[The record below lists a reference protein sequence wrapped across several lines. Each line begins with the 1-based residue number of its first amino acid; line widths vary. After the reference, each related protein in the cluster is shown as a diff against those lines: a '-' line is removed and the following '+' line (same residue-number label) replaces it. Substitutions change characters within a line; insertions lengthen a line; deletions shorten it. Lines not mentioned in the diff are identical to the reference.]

1 MTDFLEE
8 ASQLF
13 PYARAMR
20 RDFHEHPEL
29 GFQEIRTAGI
39 IEHELTGLGLKVT
52 RGIAKTG
59 VVAILDGKLPG
70 KTILLRFDMD
80 ALPINETTHVKYSS
94 KNPGVM
100 HACGHDGHIAIG
112 LTVAKILTKHRDEIP
127 GTVKF
132 VFQPAEEGLGGAEK
146 MISEGVLENPTPD
159 YCLAMHLWNEK
170 PLGWVSVVPGPL
182 MAGADLFKVIIEG
195 KGGHGALPHQTHDPI
210 LAAAQVVS
218 AIQGI
223 VARNISPLQ
232 SAVISFTMI
241 RAGDAYNVIPQTAEL
256 RGTIR
261 TFEKET
267 RDLVLTRFKEV
278 VERVSLAMGCEA
290 TIETWGLTPSVIN
303 NPIISQVVETILGQT
318 GITQIDTQS
327 RTMVSED
334 MALFLNQV
342 PGCFLMVG
350 SANEENGL
358 NFAHHHPMFNFDENA
373 LVLGA
378 GLMSASAIGLLDQ
391 QPSV

>member
-1 MTDFLEE
+1 
-8 ASQLF
+8 
-13 PYARAMR
+13 
-20 RDFHEHPEL
+20 
-29 GFQEIRTAGI
+29 
-39 IEHELTGLGLKVT
+39 
-52 RGIAKTG
+52 
-59 VVAILDGKLPG
+59 
-70 KTILLRFDMD
+70 
-80 ALPINETTHVKYSS
+80 
-94 KNPGVM
+94 
-100 HACGHDGHIAIG
+100 
-112 LTVAKILTKHRDEIP
+112 
-127 GTVKF
+127 
-132 VFQPAEEGLGGAEK
+132 
-146 MISEGVLENPTPD
+146 
-159 YCLAMHLWNEK
+159 
-170 PLGWVSVVPGPL
+170 
-182 MAGADLFKVIIEG
+182 
-195 KGGHGALPHQTHDPI
+195 
-210 LAAAQVVS
+210 
-218 AIQGI
+218 
-223 VARNISPLQ
+223 
-232 SAVISFTMI
+232 MI

-256 RGTIR
+256 CGTIR

>member
-1 MTDFLEE
+1 MKNFLEE
-8 ASQLF
+8 ASRLF
-13 PYARAMR
+13 PYTKAMR

-29 GFQEIRTAGI
+29 GFQEVRTAAV
-39 IEHELTGLGLKVT
+39 IERELAELGLKVT
-52 RGIAKTG
+52 RGIAETG

-80 ALPINETTHVKYSS
+80 ALPINELSQAEYSS
-94 KNPGVM
+94 RNPGVM

-112 LTVAKILTKHRDEIP
+112 LTVAKILSTHRDEIC
-127 GTVKF
+127 GAVKF

-182 MAGADLFKVIIEG
+182 MAGADLFKVIIKG

-210 LAAAQVVS
+210 LAAAQVVT

-232 SAVISFTMI
+232 SAVVSITMM
-241 RAGDAYNVIPQTAEL
+241 RAGDAYNVIPQTVEL

-261 TFEKET
+261 TFESET
-267 RDLVLTRFKEV
+267 RELVLTRFREV
-278 VERVSLAMGCEA
+278 VEGVALAMGCEA
-290 TIETWGLTPSVIN
+290 SIETWGLTPSVIN
-303 NPIISQVVETILGQT
+303 NPIITQVVETILRQNGP
-318 GITQIDTQS
+318 IEIDTQS

-350 SANEENGL
+350 SANAENGL
-358 NFAHHHPMFNFDENA
+358 NFPHHHPRFDFDENA

-378 GLMSASAIGLLDQ
+378 AWMCTAAFGLLDQ
-391 QPSV
+391 QPSI